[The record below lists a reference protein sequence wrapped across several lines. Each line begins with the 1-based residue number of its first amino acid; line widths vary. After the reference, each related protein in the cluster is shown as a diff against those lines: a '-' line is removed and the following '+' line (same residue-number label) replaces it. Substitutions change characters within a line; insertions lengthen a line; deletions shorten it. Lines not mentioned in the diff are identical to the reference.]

1 MVHSAQGGCSVNR
14 VKFVGSL
21 KISNNIQPQVTFY
34 DGNNTVDLTGS
45 IKFDFDRTP
54 TIERLSQT
62 TGDLEGGYNLTLY
75 GRNLDLGEVKVGIDS
90 INCPVQSRNASE
102 IVCTVQEKSENS
114 GSRSFEVEVGNSF
127 AIIEEWFY
135 YATKWS
141 DDKTWGVDFA
151 PKDGDLIHVP
161 AG

>member
-34 DGNNTVDLTGS
+34 DGNNTVDLPGS

-54 TIERLSQT
+54 TVERLSQT

-75 GRNLDLGEVKVGIDS
+75 GRNLDLGQLKVGID
-90 INCPVQSRNASE
+90 
-102 IVCTVQEKSENS
+102 
-114 GSRSFEVEVGNSF
+114 
-127 AIIEEWFY
+127 
-135 YATKWS
+135 
-141 DDKTWGVDFA
+141 
-151 PKDGDLIHVP
+151 
-161 AG
+161 